1 MKITPFMQLELP
13 PGLETL
19 VEKVS
24 HLATDLRWTWNHAAD
39 ALWMKV
45 DPHTWRRTESPPAV
59 MQNLTRERLEE
70 LAADPQLRR
79 QVERLA
85 AAYEEYYSRPGWFG
99 ETHANSE
106 LRRIAYFSMEFGL
119 GEALPLYAGG
129 LGILAGDYLKAASD
143 LGMPV
148 VGIGLLYQEGYFRQM
163 LDASGW
169 QQETYPY
176 NDSSSLPIRPVQ
188 SESGSWLQIPVNFP
202 GRSVRLRV
210 WQAQVGRV
218 TLYLLDSNDPLNS
231 PADRGLTSKLYGGGQ
246 ELRLVQEIALGIGG
260 WRVLD
265 SLGFEVDVCHL
276 NEGHA
281 AFVTLERARRFM
293 EQTKLD
299 FWEALWADEIWT
311 KACGKGRW
319 LGAPEGLASA
329 IEGLSDEA
337 LWSFRFQ
344 ERQDLVNY
352 ARKRLAMHLG
362 QHGADGATVSQADHV
377 LDPNVLTLGFA
388 RRFTEYKRP
397 TLLLHDPWRLA
408 RILTNVERPVQLI
421 IAGKAHPQDEI
432 GKHFIQ
438 DWVQF
443 AQRPEV
449 RAHVV
454 FLEDYDMA
462 LAQKLVQGVD
472 VWINT
477 PRRPWEACGTS
488 GMKVLGNGGLNRSE
502 LDGWWAEAYTP
513 EVGWALGN
521 GEEHWE
527 PGWDAVE
534 AEQLYRLLEQEAV
547 PAFYDRDAAGVP
559 RAWVARM
566 RASMSRLAPQ
576 FSTNR
581 MAREYV
587 RDIYLPSA
595 TAFQRR
601 VAQGGQLAREL
612 CDWESLLR
620 KHWQELHFGNLV
632 VNEEPDGW
640 LFELQ
645 VYLADI
651 PPDFVQV
658 QLYAESF
665 DSDTSACEVM
675 ERGAGIPGALNGY
688 IYFYRV
694 TALRPYTDFTPR
706 IVACHREAHLPLENN
721 LIVWWTGTAELR
733 RNLR

>member
-1 MKITPFMQLELP
+1 M
-13 PGLETL
+13 
-19 VEKVS
+19 
-24 HLATDLRWTWNHAAD
+24 
-39 ALWMKV
+39 
-45 DPHTWRRTESPPAV
+45 
-59 MQNLTRERLEE
+59 
-70 LAADPQLRR
+70 
-79 QVERLA
+79 
-85 AAYEEYYSRPGWFG
+85 
-99 ETHANSE
+99 
-106 LRRIAYFSMEFGL
+106 
-119 GEALPLYAGG
+119 
-129 LGILAGDYLKAASD
+129 
-143 LGMPV
+143 
-148 VGIGLLYQEGYFRQM
+148 
-163 LDASGW
+163 
-169 QQETYPY
+169 
-176 NDSSSLPIRPVQ
+176 
-188 SESGSWLQIPVNFP
+188 
-202 GRSVRLRV
+202 
-210 WQAQVGRV
+210 
-218 TLYLLDSNDPLNS
+218 
-231 PADRGLTSKLYGGGQ
+231 
-246 ELRLVQEIALGIGG
+246 
-260 WRVLD
+260 
-265 SLGFEVDVCHL
+265 
-276 NEGHA
+276 
-281 AFVTLERARRFM
+281 
-293 EQTKLD
+293 
-299 FWEALWADEIWT
+299 
-311 KACGKGRW
+311 
-319 LGAPEGLASA
+319 
-329 IEGLSDEA
+329 
-337 LWSFRFQ
+337 
-344 ERQDLVNY
+344 
-352 ARKRLAMHLG
+352 
-362 QHGADGATVSQADHV
+362 
-377 LDPNVLTLGFA
+377 
-388 RRFTEYKRP
+388 
-397 TLLLHDPWRLA
+397 
-408 RILTNVERPVQLI
+408 
-421 IAGKAHPQDEI
+421 
-432 GKHFIQ
+432 
-438 DWVQF
+438 
-443 AQRPEV
+443 
-449 RAHVV
+449 
-454 FLEDYDMA
+454 
-462 LAQKLVQGVD
+462 D

-534 AEQLYRLLEQEAV
+534 AEQLYRLLEQEVV